1 MNKNKVLKEVMKTI
15 KMSRKQADR
24 DQSWEGLINS
34 ATLLIELYDKIEELE
49 LPNKP
54 TVGFHSKDVIKNE
67 Q

>member
-1 MNKNKVLKEVMKTI
+1 MDKNKVLKEVMKTI

-34 ATLLIELYDKIEELE
+34 ATLLMEFYDKIEELE

-54 TVGFHSKDVIKNE
+54 IVGFHRKDVIKDE